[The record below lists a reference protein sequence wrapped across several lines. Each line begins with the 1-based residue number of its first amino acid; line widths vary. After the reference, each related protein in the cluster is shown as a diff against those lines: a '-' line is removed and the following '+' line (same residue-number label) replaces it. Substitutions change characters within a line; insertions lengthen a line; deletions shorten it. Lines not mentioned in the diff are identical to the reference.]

1 MLHFVF
7 FSHWTQCFVLQAVGK
22 VLPELNGK
30 LTGMSF
36 RVPTPNVSVV
46 DLTCRIEKGASY
58 NEIKAAMKWVSNFL
72 FWLLASGFSYL
83 VCLEVW
89 LPPILCQKLST
100 LGDGWHWT
108 PLLMWVSEVS
118 WLVIT
123 TIHTSIYE
131 GLRICMWLYW
141 HSNCSLVSSLL
152 LRLGS
157 LVVCS
162 FLLSCYV
169 FGSGTLLF
177 CHLLILF
184 RLNVIMPIY
193 VCAHTRV
200 CWVCCPGVWSHS
212 YHILKIFVWGKWRTA
227 ICS

>member
-1 MLHFVF
+1 
-7 FSHWTQCFVLQAVGK
+7 
-22 VLPELNGK
+22 
-30 LTGMSF
+30 
-36 RVPTPNVSVV
+36 
-46 DLTCRIEKGASY
+46 
-58 NEIKAAMKWVSNFL
+58 
-72 FWLLASGFSYL
+72 
-83 VCLEVW
+83 
-89 LPPILCQKLST
+89 
-100 LGDGWHWT
+100 
-108 PLLMWVSEVS
+108 LLMWVSEVS

-184 RLNVIMPIY
+184 RLNLIMPIY
-193 VCAHTRV
+193 VCAHPCV
-200 CWVCCPGVWSHS
+200 LGVLPWSVKSQLSHS
-212 YHILKIFVWGKWRTA
+212 EDICLRKMENCNLFINNVPQAYFQVWAFRRGEQVVLASK
-227 ICS
+227 S